1 MTDNEYI
8 KLNRKIIGWEWFTD
22 SNTAHLFVY
31 CLLKANW
38 KDGKFQGKDIKRGSF
53 VTSLEKMKVECGLS
67 IQQVRTAL
75 NKLQSTGEI
84 TNNSY
89 TKYRVITVNNYELY
103 QNTNKQ
109 DNRQDN
115 KQVSNNQQTNNK
127 QITTIEEVKNIRTK
141 ELKKKDLINNS
152 NELFNCPSESQ
163 PDEKTGAYDDLLK
176 LWNSLDQY
184 GIKPIRAITS
194 QRLRLLKPRIRQ
206 YGRESFAECVEQ
218 IKQSDFL
225 QGKHTGK
232 PWTVTFDWMILPSNY
247 PKVLEGN
254 YRNKSNGSGGNQN
267 QYLQDIMQMIGE

>member
-8 KLNRKIIGWEWFTD
+8 KLNRKIIGWEWYLNINVKT
-22 SNTAHLFVY
+22 LFIH

-38 KDGKFQGKDIKRGSF
+38 KDGRFEGKEVKRGSF
-53 VTSLEKMKVECGLS
+53 VTSLEKLSKETGLS
-67 IQQVRTAL
+67 VRQVRTAL
-75 NKLQSTGEI
+75 DKLFLTGEL
-84 TNNSY
+84 TS
-89 TKYRVITVNNYELY
+89 TSFSKYRIVTVVNYNQY
-103 QNTNKQ
+103 QLCDKQ
-109 DNRQDN
+109 ADNQLTSKRQASD
-115 KQVSNNQQTNNK
+115 KQV
-127 QITTIEEVKNIRTK
+127 TTIEEKK
-141 ELKKKDLINNS
+141 EKKEKEELKKKDLINNS

-194 QRLRLLKPRIRQ
+194 QRLKLLKPRIRQ